1 MKDKRKDSIPK
12 TIARY
17 SASNIYRH
25 ITRAANAFIRPKLLE
40 PELYGFWSLI
50 GTLLFYSSHSHLGS
64 HNTMNYSV
72 PYYDSKGEHDKSIQL
87 KGSVF
92 YGTLYINIIISL
104 SIAIYALIGN
114 MNTMVR
120 LGLLTLSALMI
131 INWLSDFYS
140 IHIHATLNFRLMV
153 AKNYIESTISLLL
166 SAVLLYLFGIYGLYL
181 SIILSS
187 ILVIFYLRSKHAI
200 EEHYRFDAKI
210 FLDAVK
216 KGFPILMISFSF
228 ALIRTADRLIISFFL
243 GNKMLGFY
251 GIAISLF
258 DFIMHIP
265 GSSRAVLEPK
275 LMQSLGSN
283 TVEEILTAYF
293 FKPLY
298 NTAYLIPLLI
308 GPVFFILPPSVSLL
322 LPKYIP
328 GIMSAQIIAF
338 GVYFL
343 ALTYIIR
350 GILIANKWQL
360 GMFYITSVVL
370 VLNVMMSI
378 ILIKNGF
385 GIEGVAVSSNI
396 AYFILFISLMV
407 FIFNKYEYKAKE
419 GAALI
424 ISLLVPFLIMC
435 VALVV
440 LHNTTH
446 LIIQNIYAAA
456 IFNIFLF
463 YILMLIVIRYARK
476 KYPLLSGLSLKDVI

>member
-1 MKDKRKDSIPK
+1 MKDKPNDSIPK

-50 GTLLFYSSHSHLGS
+50 GTLLFYSAYSHLGS
-64 HNTMNYSV
+64 HNTMQYSV

-104 SIAIYALIGN
+104 SIIAYALLGS

-140 IHIHATLNFRLMV
+140 IHVHANLNFRLM
-153 AKNYIESTISLLL
+153 AARNYIESTLNLLF
-166 SAVLLYLFGIYGLYL
+166 SAVLLYFFGIYGLYL

-187 ILVIFYLRSKHAI
+187 ILVIFYLRANHVL
-200 EEHYRFDAKI
+200 EERYSFDAKI
-210 FLDAVK
+210 FFAAVK
-216 KGFPILMISFSF
+216 KGLPILMISFSF
-228 ALIRTADRLIISFFL
+228 ALIRTADRIIISSFL

-251 GIAISLF
+251 GIAVALF
-258 DFIMHIP
+258 DFIMQIP
-265 GSSRAVLEPK
+265 GSSREVLEPK
-275 LMQSLGSN
+275 LMQSLGRN
-283 TVEEILTAYF
+283 TVEENLRTYF

-298 NTAYLIPLLI
+298 NTAYLIPFLI
-308 GPVFFILPPSVSLL
+308 GPVFFILPPFVSLF

-350 GILIANKWQL
+350 GILVANNLQS
-360 GMFYITSVVL
+360 GMFYITSIVL
-370 VLNVMMSI
+370 LLNIITSI
-378 ILIKNGF
+378 TLIKIGF

-407 FIFNKYEYKAKE
+407 FIFKKYEYKAKE
-419 GAALI
+419 WAALI
-424 ISLLVPFLIMC
+424 INLLLPFLIMC
-435 VALVV
+435 GAIIILKSV
-440 LHNTTH
+440 TH
-446 LIIQNIYAAA
+446 IIIKNIYAEA

-463 YILMLIVIRYARK
+463 YILMFIVITYAGK
-476 KYPLLSGLSLKDVI
+476 KNPLLKGFSLKDVI

>member
-1 MKDKRKDSIPK
+1 MKDKHKDSIPK

-17 SASNIYRH
+17 SASSIYRH

-64 HNTMNYSV
+64 RDTMRYSV

-104 SIAIYALIGN
+104 SIVVYALIGN

-140 IHIHATLNFRLMV
+140 IHIHASLNFRLMA
-153 AKNYIESTISLLL
+153 AKNYIESTVSLLL

-181 SIILSS
+181 SIILSG
-187 ILVIFYLRSKHAI
+187 ILVIFYLRAKHVL
-200 EEHYRFDAKI
+200 EERYRFDTKI
-210 FLDAVK
+210 FFDAVK

-228 ALIRTADRLIISFFL
+228 ALIRTADRLIISSFL

-251 GIAISLF
+251 GIAVTLF
-258 DFIMHIP
+258 DFLMQIP
-265 GSSRAVLEPK
+265 GSSREVLEPK
-275 LMQSLGSN
+275 LMQSLDRN
-283 TVEEILTAYF
+283 TVEENLTAYF

-308 GPVFFILPPSVSLL
+308 GPVFFILPPFVSLL

-328 GIMSAQIIAF
+328 GIMSGQIIAF

-350 GILIANKWQL
+350 GILVANKWQS
-360 GMFYITSVVL
+360 GMFYITSIVL
-370 VLNVMMSI
+370 VLNVMISI

-385 GIEGVAVSSNI
+385 GIEGVAVSSNF

-407 FIFNKYEYKAKE
+407 FIFKKYEYKAKE
-419 GAALI
+419 WAALI

-435 VALVV
+435 GALII
-440 LHNTTH
+440 LQSTTH
-446 LIIQNIYAAA
+446 IIIQNIYAAA

-463 YILMLIVIRYARK
+463 YILMLIVIIYARK
-476 KYPLLSGLSLKDVI
+476 KYPLLRGISLKDVI